1 MEICVFILKILSE
14 TFFLTQEEF
23 GEISL
28 HSSSCQMSAI
38 FVIL

>member
-1 MEICVFILKILSE
+1 MEICVFILKTSFWN
-14 TFFLTQEEF
+14 FFLTQEEF

-28 HSSSCQMSAI
+28 HGSSCQMSAI